1 MRIIHVIANLSA
13 ATGGPPKAV
22 LGMTQGL
29 ARRGHDVTIY
39 TTNFDGDAD
48 EDVPFD
54 TPVDV
59 GGVPVRYYPVQ
70 FPRFWKPSRPLGRAL
85 DRAVRDADLV
95 QIHSLYLY
103 HDLAAANACR
113 RHGIP
118 YVVMPHGSL
127 DPFIWHRHR
136 GRKRIVECWYM
147 NRVLEQAAAL
157 HYTTE
162 DERRLAAPF
171 ARNDR
176 HFIVGNGLDL
186 DEFANL
192 PAAGSFRALHPEI
205 GDRPIVLFLG
215 RLNFKKGLDILAPAF
230 GEVLRAGHDAHLAI
244 AGPDED
250 MADRTRAW
258 LRAAGALERT
268 TFTGMIDGAERLAAF
283 RDAAMFVLPSYSENF
298 GIAVAEASA
307 CGLPVVISDAVNI
320 WPDVEAADAG
330 LVSGTDIAAVAANI
344 SALLA
349 DPEKARRMGENG
361 RKLVREKYSWDRIA
375 EELEAAYREI
385 LENAAATR

>member
-1 MRIIHVIANLSA
+1 MRILHVIANLSA

-29 ARRGHDVTIY
+29 ARRGHDVSIY
-39 TTNFDGDAD
+39 TTNFDGDTD

-59 GGVPVRYYPVQ
+59 GGVPVFYYPVE

-85 DRAVRDADLV
+85 DKAVRDADIV

-118 YVVMPHGSL
+118 YIVMPHGSL

-136 GRKRIVECWYM
+136 HRKRLIEVWYM
-147 NRVLEQAAAL
+147 NRVLREAAAL
-157 HYTTE
+157 HYTTD
-162 DERRLAAPF
+162 DEWRLAAPF

-176 HFIVGNGLDL
+176 GFVVGNGLDL
-186 DEFANL
+186 DEFEDL
-192 PAAGSFRALHPEI
+192 PEKGAFRALHPEI
-205 GDRPIVLFLG
+205 GDRQIVLFLG

-230 GEVLRAGHDAHLAI
+230 GEVLKAGHDAHLVI
-244 AGPDED
+244 AGPDEN
-250 MADRTRAW
+250 MADKTRDW

-268 TFTGMIDGAERLAAF
+268 TFTGMIDGSERLAALA
-283 RDAAMFVLPSYSENF
+283 DAAMFVLPSYSENF
-298 GIAVAEASA
+298 GIAVTEASA

-320 WPDVEAADAG
+320 WPDIRDADAG
-330 LVSGTDIAAVAANI
+330 LVSAPDVGAVAANI
-344 SALLA
+344 GTLLA
-349 DPEKARRMGENG
+349 DPARARQMGENG
-361 RKLVREKYSWDRIA
+361 LRMVREKFSWDRIA
-375 EELEAAYREI
+375 EELEAAYRTI
-385 LENAAATR
+385 LEKNPATG